1 MVFIVCKTI
10 CLHETNC
17 AETRQSVDVI
27 GLKKHLNTDSD
38 VCWQFIIEKTTWKQA
53 VWFGRGDVQVL

>member
-10 CLHETNC
+10 CLHETNY
-17 AETRQSVDVI
+17 AETGQSADVV

-38 VCWQFIIEKTTWKQA
+38 VC
-53 VWFGRGDVQVL
+53 